1 MSALQ
6 HSYYKDNK
14 QFIPLKIPQKKS
26 PTILQLNKPLRFSTA
41 KARYYFELD
50 ISSNFEKPFTKV
62 LHTYIDA
69 FDFGVN
75 LYESEEGRILLQ
87 SYIQQKVGMRNIRF
101 YEFM

>member
-6 HSYYKDNK
+6 HSYCKNYRHL
-14 QFIPLKIPQKKS
+14 IPLKQPIKKN
-26 PTILQLNKPLRFSTA
+26 PTILELNKPLRISTA

-50 ISSNFEKPFTKV
+50 ISQNFEPPFTKV

-75 LYESEEGRILLQ
+75 LYESDEGRILLQ
-87 SYIQQKVGMRNIRF
+87 SYIQQKVGLRKIRF
-101 YEFM
+101 YEFV